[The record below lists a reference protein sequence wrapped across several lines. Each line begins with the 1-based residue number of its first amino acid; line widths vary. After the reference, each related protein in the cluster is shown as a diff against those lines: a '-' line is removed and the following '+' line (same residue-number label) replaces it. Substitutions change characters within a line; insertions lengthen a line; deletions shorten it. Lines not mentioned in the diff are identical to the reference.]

1 MSAVRTS
8 TSVADAPSTPA
19 LRVRGSSA
27 AVWVAVLLGLAGVA
41 WWWTVRETHAMS
53 SMVEGIAQMG
63 IAMRFTST
71 VWTFAAMW
79 VAMMAAMMVP
89 AVLPGVAGASVR
101 FDDADR
107 RPLAALAF
115 GAAYLGAWAAA
126 GLVPLMV
133 LSWWRPV
140 NPAAWI
146 DRVGGAAVVTAGLYQ
161 ASPWKLS
168 HLRVCRDPVA
178 VGRTPRE
185 GVIAGLSYA
194 RCCLGCCW
202 ALMTVLFVIGLMD
215 LAWLVAVSAALL
227 VERNW
232 RDGPRLARLVGL
244 ATVGLGLAV
253 LVHPSVLTT
262 VASVH
267 HPTMMS
273 APVPQWA

>member
-1 MSAVRTS
+1 
-8 TSVADAPSTPA
+8 
-19 LRVRGSSA
+19 
-27 AVWVAVLLGLAGVA
+27 
-41 WWWTVRETHAMS
+41 
-53 SMVEGIAQMG
+53 
-63 IAMRFTST
+63 
-71 VWTFAAMW
+71 
-79 VAMMAAMMVP
+79 
-89 AVLPGVAGASVR
+89 
-101 FDDADR
+101 
-107 RPLAALAF
+107 LAF

-140 NPAAWI
+140 NAAAWI

-215 LAWLVAVSAALL
+215 LAWMVAVSAALL